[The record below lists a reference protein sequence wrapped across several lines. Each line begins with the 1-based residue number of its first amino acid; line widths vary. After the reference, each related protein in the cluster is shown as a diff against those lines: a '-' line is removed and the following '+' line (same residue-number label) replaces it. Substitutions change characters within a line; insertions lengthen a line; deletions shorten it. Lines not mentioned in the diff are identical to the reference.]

1 MHIITLFVLY
11 SNKFF
16 TVFNDSCTRSAAR
29 DWNNAKRFLV
39 AFSQSWNRFYLKS
52 FKEPYISDV
61 HTEGGLVIIPMF
73 ADSIVFKIIDILFIF
88 ADGELAGRSRNW
100 SFFVDV
106 GNVWPPI
113 INNK

>member
-1 MHIITLFVLY
+1 MYFKQCTKLFLFVLD
-11 SNKFF
+11 SKKFF

-52 FKEPYISDV
+52 FKKPCIQDV

-73 ADSIVFKIIDILFIF
+73 ADYIVFKIIDILFIF
-88 ADGELAGRSRNW
+88 ADGE
-100 SFFVDV
+100 
-106 GNVWPPI
+106 
-113 INNK
+113 

>member
-1 MHIITLFVLY
+1 MLLVLD

-52 FKEPYISDV
+52 FKKPCIYDI
-61 HTEGGLVIIPMF
+61 HMEGGLVISPVF
-73 ADSIVFKIIDILFIF
+73 ADSIVFK
-88 ADGELAGRSRNW
+88 
-100 SFFVDV
+100 
-106 GNVWPPI
+106 
-113 INNK
+113 